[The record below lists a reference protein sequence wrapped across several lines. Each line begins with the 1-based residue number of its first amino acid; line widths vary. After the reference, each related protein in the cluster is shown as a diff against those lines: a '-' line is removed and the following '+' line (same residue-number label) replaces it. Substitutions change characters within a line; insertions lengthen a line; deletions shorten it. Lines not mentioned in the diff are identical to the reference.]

1 MGKTCLLDTNTVVY
15 YLNASLSEKALDFVE
30 DILND
35 TGSHISIITKI
46 ELLGWS
52 APNAHDLQQVA
63 QFVKDS
69 TVIPLTDAIA
79 DMAISIRRKQ
89 KIKLPDAVI
98 AATAL
103 EYGYTLIS
111 RNDADFRNI
120 PGLLYLNPFTDIL

>member
-1 MGKTCLLDTNTVVY
+1 MGKTCLLDTNTAVY
-15 YLNASLSEKALDFVE
+15 YLNASLSE
-30 DILND
+30 
-35 TGSHISIITKI
+35 
-46 ELLGWS
+46 
-52 APNAHDLQQVA
+52 
-63 QFVKDS
+63 
-69 TVIPLTDAIA
+69 IA